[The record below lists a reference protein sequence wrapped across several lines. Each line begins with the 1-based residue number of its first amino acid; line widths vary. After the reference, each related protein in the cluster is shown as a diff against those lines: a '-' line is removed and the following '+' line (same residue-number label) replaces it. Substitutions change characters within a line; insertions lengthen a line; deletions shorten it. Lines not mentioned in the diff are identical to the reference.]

1 MGAPPKYIIDRKLI
15 RIITKKVIPQTPLIP
30 QEYTNG
36 LMNCWKQYGIGSN
49 KCVDEEL
56 KYDFVTFFLFRL
68 KSKLKDS
75 KTRYKKW
82 V

>member
-36 LMNCWKQYGIGSN
+36 LMNCWKQHGIGSTR
-49 KCVDEEL
+49 CVDEEL
-56 KYDFVTFFLFRL
+56 KYDFVTFSFIKAQKQTEGF
-68 KSKLKDS
+68 KD
-75 KTRYKKW
+75 KI
-82 V
+82 

>member
-15 RIITKKVIPQTPLIP
+15 KIITKKVIPQTPLIP

-36 LMNCWKQYGIGSN
+36 LMNCWKQHGVGSN

-56 KYDFVTFFLFRL
+56 KYDFVIFTI
-68 KSKLKDS
+68 KVGSEAN
-75 KTRYKKW
+75 
-82 V
+82 